1 MLKTSLIIEDLDD
14 PKKFRMTLEQIRSA
28 GFDAV
33 DPALFTPGIIRI
45 IESPEG
51 PAYAADLGKMVED
64 AGLFIGQCHTA
75 LCPSPDQWERVIA
88 VTKKTLPFAAKMGA
102 RFPVVH
108 PICPLDIEDPL
119 IHASA
124 EEIFERNQNMFGQLV
139 PIAED
144 LGINIL
150 IENLFA
156 DGPCRDAVP
165 CWSTYAEELN
175 RLMDAF
181 PGMYICF
188 DSGHAAIT
196 GQEPSD
202 MVYQLGDRVKA
213 LHLHGNDRIQDLHLT
228 PFETADMG
236 WKLLCTA
243 LKDIGY
249 EGTINLE
256 VLSAVRRT
264 PVSVRPAL
272 YGYLHACADYFV
284 QLTGSDR
291 TEGTAL

>member
-1 MLKTSLIIEDLDD
+1 MSVLKTSVIIEDLDD
-14 PKKFRMTLEQIRSA
+14 TKKFYLTLCQIRNA

-45 IESPEG
+45 IESADALKRAE
-51 PAYAADLGKMVED
+51 DLGRMVED

-75 LCPSPDQWERVIA
+75 LCQAPEQWDRVIE
-88 VTKKTLPFAAKMGA
+88 VTKKTLPFAAKMKA
-102 RFPVVH
+102 RFPIVH
-108 PICPLDIEDPL
+108 PICPLTVNDPL
-119 IHASA
+119 IHAAA
-124 EEIFERNQNMFGQLV
+124 EEIFDRNRNMFQQLV

-144 LGINIL
+144 LGMNIL

-165 CWSTYAEELN
+165 CWSTYAAELN
-175 RLMDAF
+175 QLMDSF
-181 PGMYICF
+181 PGLYICL

-196 GQEPSD
+196 GQEPAD
-202 MVYQLGDRVKA
+202 LVYQLGSRIKA

-236 WKLLCTA
+236 WKSFCTA

-264 PVSVRPAL
+264 PTTVRPAL
-272 YGYLHACADYFV
+272 YTYLHACADYLAGLAEPAV
-284 QLTGSDR
+284 
-291 TEGTAL
+291 